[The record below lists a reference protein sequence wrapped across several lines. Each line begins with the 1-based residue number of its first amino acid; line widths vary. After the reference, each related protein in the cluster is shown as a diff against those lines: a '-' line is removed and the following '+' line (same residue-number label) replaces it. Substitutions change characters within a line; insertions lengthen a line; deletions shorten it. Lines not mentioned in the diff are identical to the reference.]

1 MTLESVI
8 NSLENLSLEEQ
19 QLLRQK
25 LQNNLTRSAQKV
37 EISEQQNPW
46 LKYTGMFKNDPQ
58 FEEFLDEIKAYR
70 NELDAEEIEEN
81 NKRENRAENRR

>member
-58 FEEFLDEIKAYR
+58 FEEFLNEIKAYR
-70 NELDAEEIEEN
+70 NELDAEIEEN
-81 NKRENRAENRR
+81 NKTENRAENRR

>member
-19 QLLRQK
+19 QLLIQK

-37 EISEQQNPW
+37 EISEPQNPW

-70 NELDAEEIEEN
+70 NELDVEEIEEN
-81 NKRENRAENRR
+81 NKTENH